1 MYLFVAHYINM
12 ETDEERT
19 KAIEIEGQFFDS
31 EKAVYTY
38 AMGVAFDSKQENEC
52 FNNLEFIAC

>member
-12 ETDEERT
+12 ETDEERA
-19 KAIEIEGQFFDS
+19 KAIEIEGQFFEN

-38 AMGVAFDSKQENEC
+38 AMGVAFDGKQDNEC
-52 FNNLEFIAC
+52 FDNLEFIAC

>member
-12 ETDEERT
+12 ETDKERT

-31 EKAVYTY
+31 EKDVYKY
-38 AMGVAFDSKQENEC
+38 AIGVAFDGKQDGEC
-52 FNNLEFIAC
+52 FDNLEFIAC